1 MGTNRWT
8 DVDALLRLAA
18 SPRALEES
26 ARSRGAGAEASGG
39 LLPATDARPFAIASA
54 GLAARVVSGDLV
66 DAFMLPGRTLAF
78 AVGDVSGKGVPAGVL
93 RAFARP
99 ILRHVAPL
107 SASPGETLERVNRIL
122 YDVRL
127 DALYVTLFLGWLDL
141 ATGRLRYASAGHPAP
156 LHLRPDGGV
165 GAACPATGPIL
176 GILDVRSFAT
186 ESLQLRRGETLVV
199 YTDGVVEAQ
208 RPRGRALGEAAIAGL
223 LARRARS
230 TPATICRAVL
240 RAVETHQRG
249 RRHDDATVLAV
260 RFKGARGPAKRG

>member
-1 MGTNRWT
+1 M
-8 DVDALLRLAA
+8 RLSA
-18 SPRALEES
+18 STRALEES
-26 ARSRGAGAEASGG
+26 ARAGGGAEAFGG
-39 LLPATDARPFAIASA
+39 LLPATHARPYAIASA
-54 GLAARVVSGDLV
+54 GLAARVVSGDFV
-66 DAFMLPGRTLAF
+66 DAFMLPGHTLAF

-107 SASPGETLERVNRIL
+107 SASPGETLARVNRIL
-122 YDVRL
+122 YEARL

-141 ATGRLRYASAGHPAP
+141 ASGRLRYASAGHPAP
-156 LHLRPDGGV
+156 LHLAPDGSV

-176 GILDVRSFAT
+176 GILDVRTFAT
-186 ESLQLRRGETLVV
+186 ESVPLQRGETLVV

-223 LARRARS
+223 LARRARTS
-230 TPATICRAVL
+230 PASICRAVL

-249 RRHDDATVLAV
+249 RRHDDATVLAL
-260 RFKGARGPAKRG
+260 RFRGARRPATRG